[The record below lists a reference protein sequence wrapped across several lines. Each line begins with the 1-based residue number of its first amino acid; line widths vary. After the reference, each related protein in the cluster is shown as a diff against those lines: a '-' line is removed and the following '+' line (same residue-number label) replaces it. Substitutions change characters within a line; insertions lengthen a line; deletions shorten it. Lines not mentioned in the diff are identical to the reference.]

1 MNNIRCKAGD
11 ITTVPTGSKSM
22 IKEYHKQINAN
33 KFDNSDEMEKPLER
47 YKLSKLTFLKKL
59 I

>member
-1 MNNIRCKAGD
+1 MTNIRSEAGD
-11 ITTVPTGSKSM
+11 ITTDPTGSKSM

-47 YKLSKLTFLKKL
+47 YKLSKLTLKKS
-59 I
+59 